1 MPDHPL
7 HSTEDALEDLRARY
21 AELAALAGSLA
32 HEIKNPLSVI
42 RMNMDLLAEDFAEP
56 ETPKERRALAKIEMV
71 SRQCTRLE
79 NLLNDFLRFNKVNQL
94 ELHARQPERAARAG
108 ARSVYRPGR
117 GGSQIEIVRYL
128 DPDLPSILLNGET
141 LQAALVNLV
150 KNALEAMPDGG
161 QLTARTRVTRQG
173 VALDLIDTGVG
184 MDERTAMKMFDA
196 FYTTKSGGS
205 GLGLPTARRI
215 IEAHGG
221 RIGVH
226 SDLGDR
232 HAVHAGVSDVRAA
245 GFGTEGVQP
254 ALPAPPASATAA
266 IIAFMEENAPN
277 TEAAEPRVAPIRVLI
292 VDNDEA
298 LARAMDESLARWAT
312 SAPWPPAARKGPG
325 GSRPT
330 RSTSSSPTW

>member
-1 MPDHPL
+1 MADHQTL
-7 HSTEDALEDLRARY
+7 STDDALDQVRSRY
-21 AELAALAGSLA
+21 TELAALAASLA
-32 HEIKNPLSVI
+32 HEIQKPLSVI
-42 RMNMDLLAEDFAEP
+42 RMNMDLLAEDLATV

-79 NLLNDFLRFNKVNQL
+79 NLLNDFLRFNKVSQL
-94 ELHARQPERAARAG
+94 ELTLGNLNEQVARVLDLFAAQADE
-108 ARSVYRPGR
+108 SH
-117 GGSQIEIVRYL
+117 IEIVRYL
-128 DPDLPSILLNGET
+128 DLDLPSILLNAET

-161 QLTARTRVTRQG
+161 QLTVRTHVIRQG

-226 SDLGDR
+226 SEVGIGTQFTLEFPTPARSGG
-232 HAVHAGVSDVRAA
+232 AG
-245 GFGTEGVQP
+245 
-254 ALPAPPASATAA
+254 
-266 IIAFMEENAPN
+266 NA
-277 TEAAEPRVAPIRVLI
+277 EC
-292 VDNDEA
+292 
-298 LARAMDESLARWAT
+298 
-312 SAPWPPAARKGPG
+312 
-325 GSRPT
+325 
-330 RSTSSSPTW
+330 